1 MHDIGRF
8 RLLPLQNPHK
18 KLPSTRGLVIATT
31 TVLAHPA
38 IALVGNNVMKEA
50 TFDSSVEDFAV
61 TAQPHFD
68 DERTVQSAQPVVP
81 LEVINT
87 RVRRRKQW
95 FLGGAFAIAMMLG
108 AASALVASYLKLR
121 NLPPQTTAELSE
133 VDVVAAPVAAAETEP
148 EPLPEESPV
157 ESPVES
163 QTEPAVVEETEEDP
177 VPESPKKETAVRR
190 RTVARAEPAEPRDG
204 PRRDEDEEL
213 DRIRSAVL
221 YDEWQERRARRAQ
234 RRERRRLER
243 YNHRDLSNLDEI
255 FEGRRKP

>member
-1 MHDIGRF
+1 
-8 RLLPLQNPHK
+8 
-18 KLPSTRGLVIATT
+18 
-31 TVLAHPA
+31 
-38 IALVGNNVMKEA
+38 MKED
-50 TFDSSVEDFAV
+50 TFDSSVEDFAA
-61 TAQPHFD
+61 TAEPHFE
-68 DERTVQSAQPVVP
+68 DEQTVQSARPVVP

-108 AASALVASYLKLR
+108 AASALLASYLKLR
-121 NLPPQTTAELSE
+121 NLPPQTTQLSE
-133 VDVVAAPVAAAETEP
+133 VDVVAAPIAAAETEP
-148 EPLPEESPV
+148 EPLPIESPV

-163 QTEPAVVEETEEDP
+163 PTVEDVEEEPA
-177 VPESPKKETAVRR
+177 PESPKKETVVRR
-190 RTVARAEPAEPRDG
+190 PTMARSEPAEPLDG

-213 DRIRSAVL
+213 DRIRAAVL